1 MDNVT
6 HTLVGAALA
15 EAGLKKRTPL
25 AAATLM
31 LAANFP
37 DIDVYSVALK
47 TSLPIRRGITHGI
60 PAHIILPFVLAWL
73 VWLYDARVRRRRD
86 PSLPAADFKQLLL
99 LSAIG
104 IATHPFLDFMNIY
117 GMRWLM
123 PIVNKWFYGDVLFI
137 VDVWVWLALGAGVI
151 WARRAKVVWPA
162 RAALGWLAV
171 YIVTMFG
178 ITTVGRARVAKSV
191 NSAEFMVGP
200 TPFVPWH
207 RDIIVDEPTRYV
219 FGRWSLGGDVVLTGE
234 TLAKGAADPAVA
246 IARET
251 QEARAF
257 LSWSRYP
264 FYRVVQEGGA
274 TYVRFADARY
284 MGETA
289 KGWAAVE
296 VRLP

>member
-1 MDNVT
+1 
-6 HTLVGAALA
+6 
-15 EAGLKKRTPL
+15 
-25 AAATLM
+25 
-31 LAANFP
+31 
-37 DIDVYSVALK
+37 VALK

-60 PAHIILPFVLAWL
+60 PAHIILPFVLAGLIWL
-73 VWLYDARVRRRRD
+73 WDTHVRRRRNPD
-86 PSLPAADFKQLLL
+86 LLPADGRQLIL

-117 GMRWLM
+117 GLRWLM

-137 VDVWVWLALGAGVI
+137 VDIWIWLALGAGVF
-151 WARRAKVVWPA
+151 WARRAKVTWPA
-162 RAALGWLAV
+162 RAALGWLAL

-178 ITTVGRARVAKSV
+178 ITTVGRARVADSV
-191 NSAEFMVGP
+191 IGTEFMVGP
-200 TPFVPWH
+200 TPLVPWK
-207 RDIIVDEPTRYV
+207 RDIIVEEPARYV
-219 FGRWSLGGDVVLTGE
+219 FGRWSLGGEVVMDGG
-234 TLAKGAADPAVA
+234 TLAKGTADPAVA

-251 QEARAF
+251 PEAKAF

-264 FYRVVQEGGA
+264 FYRVVREGEV
-274 TYVRFADARY
+274 TLVRFADARY